1 MPTDFI
7 SWCDEFFS
15 FSKYIF
21 KAEDTQLELEKLLAY
36 VKLQEHEVNTQKNLV
51 LEKQQM
57 FQKIE
62 EEFKEETKKLKGKVS
77 KWQAE

>member
-7 SWCDEFFS
+7 SWCDELFS

-21 KAEDTQLELEKLLAY
+21 KVEATQLEQEKLLAY

-51 LEKQQM
+51 LKEQQM
-57 FQKIE
+57 FQKT

-77 KWQAE
+77 KWQVE